1 MRALL
6 VVNPKATATSARVRD
21 VLARALGS
29 DLKVD
34 AVETQRRGHAIEL
47 GARATIEGYDLVVAL
62 GGDGTVNE
70 IVNGI
75 LRGDG
80 GTPGPRTDQPALAV
94 VPGGSTNVFSRALG
108 IPRDPVEATGSLLD
122 ALRED
127 RSRWIGLGKAGSPG
141 PGGSRAERWFT
152 FTAGLGLDADAVR
165 MVELARA
172 KGKAPTPSRYTRATL
187 GRFFFGTDRRHGAI
201 TLERPGEE
209 PVEGLFLGIVGN
221 TTPWTYFRGHPI
233 TLTTTATFD
242 TGLDLVALRK
252 LGVVRTLWAASGMIT
267 GQGVRGRSRLALPDL
282 REFRLVAERPMHF
295 EVDGDYLGERDDVLF
310 TSVPSAIR
318 VIC

>member
-29 DLKVD
+29 DLKLDV
-34 AVETQRRGHAIEL
+34 AETQRRGHAIEL
-47 GARATIEGYDLVVAL
+47 GARATQEGYDLVVTL

-70 IVNGI
+70 VINGI
-75 LRGDG
+75 LRDAPG
-80 GTPGPRTDQPALAV
+80 GPQTEQPALAV

-108 IPRDPVEATGSLLD
+108 ISRDPVEATSVLLD

-127 RSRWIGLGKAGSPG
+127 RSRWIGLGRLGSPG
-141 PGGSRAERWFT
+141 VSDRWFT
-152 FTAGLGLDADAVR
+152 FTAGMGLDADAVR
-165 MVELARA
+165 MVERARA
-172 KGKAPTPSRYTRATL
+172 KGRPATPSRYTRATL
-187 GRFFFGTDRRHGAI
+187 GRFLFGTDRRHPAI

-209 PVEGLFLGIVGN
+209 PIPGVFLGIIGN
-221 TTPWTYFRGHPI
+221 TTPWTYFGEHPI

-242 TGLDLVALRK
+242 NGLDLLAMRRF
-252 LGVVRTLWAASGMIT
+252 GVIRTLYAASGMLT
-267 GQGVRGRSRLALPDL
+267 GHGARGKSALILRDL
-282 REFRLVAERPMHF
+282 REFRLVADRPMHV
-295 EVDGDYLGERDDVLF
+295 EVDGDYLGEREILTVH
-310 TSVPSAIR
+310 SVPAAIR

>member
-29 DLKVD
+29 DLKLDV
-34 AVETQRRGHAIEL
+34 AETQRRGHAIEL
-47 GARATIEGYDLVVAL
+47 GARATQEGYDLVVTL

-70 IVNGI
+70 VINGI
-75 LRGDG
+75 LRDSAGHG
-80 GTPGPRTDQPALAV
+80 GPQTEQPALAV

-108 IPRDPVEATGSLLD
+108 ISRDPVEATSVLLD

-127 RSRWIGLGKAGSPG
+127 RSRWIGLGRIGSPG
-141 PGGSRAERWFT
+141 LSDRWFT
-152 FTAGLGLDADAVR
+152 FTAGMGLDADAVR
-165 MVELARA
+165 MVERARA
-172 KGKAPTPSRYTRATL
+172 KGRPATPSRYTRATL
-187 GRFFFGTDRRHGAI
+187 GRFLFGTDRRHPAI

-209 PVEGLFLGIVGN
+209 PIPGVFLGIIGN
-221 TTPWTYFRGHPI
+221 TTPWTYFGEHPI

-242 TGLDLVALRK
+242 TGLDLLAMRRF
-252 LGVVRTLWAASGMIT
+252 GIIRTLYAASGMLT
-267 GQGVRGRSRLALPDL
+267 GHGARGKSALILRDL
-282 REFRLVAERPMHF
+282 REFRLVADRPMHV
-295 EVDGDYLGERDDVLF
+295 EVDGDYLGEREILTVH
-310 TSVPSAIR
+310 SVPAAIR